1 MSSPNPDAVPVTSD
15 RVDNGEE
22 VRLWNPDTAG
32 VWSFFLSPIFGAYIA
47 RENWKALGNAEEADR
62 SRKWIIASIVAFIV
76 AWITNMFLDNLGNLI
91 LIVFLV
97 TWYFVSLK
105 RQVKYIKNNGVSYIR
120 KPWLKV
126 LSLGLLSI
134 YGSIFAIMF
143 AFASTFAIGDNYGT
157 LVELNG
163 DQLYYTAS
171 CSEAEARSLGQ
182 YLVKE
187 GFFVGRG
194 TSVQLNQVSD
204 TYEFRMVVKKGFE
217 NDQEFLQ
224 IARQMASELST
235 NVFNGSQV
243 EVHLCDDRL
252 ETLRVVVDF

>member
-76 AWITNMFLDNLGNLI
+76 AWITNMFLDNVGNLI
-91 LIVFLV
+91 LIVFLL

-134 YGSIFAIMF
+134 
-143 AFASTFAIGDNYGT
+143 
-157 LVELNG
+157 
-163 DQLYYTAS
+163 
-171 CSEAEARSLGQ
+171 
-182 YLVKE
+182 
-187 GFFVGRG
+187 
-194 TSVQLNQVSD
+194 
-204 TYEFRMVVKKGFE
+204 
-217 NDQEFLQ
+217 
-224 IARQMASELST
+224 
-235 NVFNGSQV
+235 
-243 EVHLCDDRL
+243 
-252 ETLRVVVDF
+252 